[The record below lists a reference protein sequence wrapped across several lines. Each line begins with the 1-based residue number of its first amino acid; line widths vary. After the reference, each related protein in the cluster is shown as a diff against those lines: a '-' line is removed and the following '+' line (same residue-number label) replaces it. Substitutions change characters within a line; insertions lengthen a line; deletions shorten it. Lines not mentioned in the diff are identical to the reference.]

1 MGEIWPKTITHA
13 APLIKQKLISNP
25 PPSHNDNIKATTPPP
40 LFEKSLLPLI
50 PSYLLLV
57 GFLPP
62 VQTSLQMTLRRMLKS
77 HLKSHQN
84 HWTLSLCR
92 LRMNWEIPYLL
103 QCISSTEV
111 PACVGGMRTRS
122 INSAMLPLILRPF
135 YFRYIFISLLVNAFT
150 SFIYHTL
157 NLYRY

>member
-1 MGEIWPKTITHA
+1 MGLLKWVKYAPKLSHA
-13 APLIKQKLISNP
+13 PPLIKQKLISTP
-25 PPSHNDNIKATTPPP
+25 PPSNNDNIKANPPT
-40 LFEKSLLPLI
+40 LI
-50 PSYLLLV
+50 PSLLV
-57 GFLPP
+57 GLLPP

-135 YFRYIFISLLVNAFT
+135 YFRYIFISLLINAFT

-157 NLYRY
+157 NLYCY